1 MSTEVR
7 ILGKNYSVRSE
18 FDDRFTNETAEL
30 VNARVR
36 ELIQKMG
43 PISTEKIA
51 VLAAM
56 NFAGELLKAQR
67 EAEEQ
72 RKFLIA
78 KTEKLIKL
86 IDSQL

>member
-1 MSTEVR
+1 VSTEVR